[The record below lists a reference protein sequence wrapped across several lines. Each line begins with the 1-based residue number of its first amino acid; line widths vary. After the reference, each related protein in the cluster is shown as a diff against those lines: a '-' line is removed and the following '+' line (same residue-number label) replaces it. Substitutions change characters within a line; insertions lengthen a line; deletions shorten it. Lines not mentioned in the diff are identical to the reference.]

1 MISTEQVNAIAAK
14 IETLGVDETTSYETH
29 PCVSPF
35 GPADGCSNS
44 LQANLSALRQQFQ
57 PIHFTYCMDDDLPDN
72 VPVIEKAA
80 FNLYLI
86 DGREHCLCLT
96 NDYDA
101 ATGIVVAEIIPD

>member
-1 MISTEQVNAIAAK
+1 MITAGQVQEIANK
-14 IETLGVDETTSYETH
+14 IDALGVDETTDYETH

-44 LQANLSALRQQFQ
+44 LQANLSVLRQQY
-57 PIHFTYCMDDDLPDN
+57 PNIHFTYCMDDDLPN
-72 VPVIEKAA
+72 NKPVIEHTD

-96 NDYDA
+96 NNYEV

>member
-1 MISTEQVNAIAAK
+1 MITTEQVNAITAK
-14 IETLGVDETTSYETH
+14 IKTLGVAEET
-29 PCVSPF
+29 V
-35 GPADGCSNS
+35 
-44 LQANLSALRQQFQ
+44 SALRQKYQ
-57 PIHFTYCMDDDLPDN
+57 PIHFTYCMDDDLPN
-72 VPVIEKAA
+72 NAPIVEASA